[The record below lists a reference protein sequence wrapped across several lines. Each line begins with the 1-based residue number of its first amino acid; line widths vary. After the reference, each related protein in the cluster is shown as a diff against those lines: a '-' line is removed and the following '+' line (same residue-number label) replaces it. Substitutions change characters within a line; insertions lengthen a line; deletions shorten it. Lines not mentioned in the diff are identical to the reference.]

1 LYARSKST
9 MSCIR
14 DRASPTEPKMSQQQT
29 LPPRSNYADLPHAY
43 DPVAQWKLF
52 DGVLGKR
59 FMAFLVDA
67 VIVTLLWAVAGIA
80 VFVLG
85 VLTLGLAWL
94 LFGAIFAI
102 VGLGYNAVTIGGP
115 NSATIGQ
122 RLMGLEVRMCGFGGK
137 VTPIVAAFHA
147 LLFWLSVT
155 IFFPILLWPLFD
167 SRKRCLHDI
176 LAGVVVINRV

>member
-1 LYARSKST
+1 
-9 MSCIR
+9 MS
-14 DRASPTEPKMSQQQT
+14 QQT
-29 LPPRSNYADLPHAY
+29 LPPRSGYADMPHAY
-43 DPVAQWKLF
+43 DPVAQRQLF

-59 FMAFLVDA
+59 FIAFLIDA
-67 VIVTLLWAVAGIA
+67 VIIFLLWVVAGLA

-122 RLMGLEVRMCGFGGK
+122 RLMGLEVRMWFGGR
-137 VTPIVAAFHA
+137 VAPIVAAFHA
-147 LLFWLSVT
+147 LLFWLSLT

-176 LAGVVVINRV
+176 LAGVVVVNRT